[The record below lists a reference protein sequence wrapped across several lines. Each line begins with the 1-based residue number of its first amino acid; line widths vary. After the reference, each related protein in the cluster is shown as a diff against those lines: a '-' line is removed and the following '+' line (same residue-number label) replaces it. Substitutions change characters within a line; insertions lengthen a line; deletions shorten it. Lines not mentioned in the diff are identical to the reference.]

1 VSFAHGVGS
10 ASHTATK
17 DGQPVAVLA
26 LGPDGLSVQAAV
38 YPRGKSGPVAAGP
51 YRFSTP
57 TEASAFLEEALEALT
72 YLGCE
77 LE

>member
-1 VSFAHGVGS
+1 VSFAHAVGP
-10 ASHTATK
+10 SHTASR
-17 DGQPVAVLA
+17 DGQTVAVLA
-26 LGPDGLSVQAAV
+26 VAPDGLSVQAAV
-38 YPRGKSGPVAAGP
+38 YPRGKPGPVAAGP

-57 TEASAFLEEALEALT
+57 AEARAFLEETLEALT

>member
-1 VSFAHGVGS
+1 VAGR
-10 ASHTATK
+10 ASHTASK
-17 DGQPVAVLA
+17 DGQTVSVLA
-26 LGPDGLSVQAAV
+26 VAPDGLSVQAAV
-38 YPRGKSGPVAAGP
+38 YPRGKPGPIVVGP

-57 TEASAFLEEALEALT
+57 AEAQGFLDEALEALV